1 MTLITRYKIL
11 SLVVLLFFSPCT
23 PLVCAFSTLVPTTT
37 TTTATTR
44 QLSKPRCFSE
54 YFLDRNVTVKDVTW
68 LGRKG
73 EMLPLQIYQG
83 ASVQPKKRNSNASS
97 CIKVL
102 GSNDSNITDSTGLSL
117 SAKTLLQNYD
127 NMNDKEKSQLKN
139 KIEAE
144 AKASQTLDPATDLHI
159 LYLDDHICVT
169 SKPSGMLSVPGPRR
183 NPSLAGLVHDLIK
196 PDIDIDQT
204 VVHRLDMDTSGIVV
218 YALSRE
224 ALRQLHI
231 DFRDRRV
238 QKVYEALLV
247 GHFRSAAEVE
257 IDVALERDPFHPP
270 FMRAAQPKEQV
281 KMDAIHP
288 TFRKFIDQAPK
299 PSQTEMHVLSLE
311 HLPSGHNVTRVRL
324 IPKTGRTHQLRVH
337 CSSLGYPIVGDDIYG
352 YQGAGDCGIVF
363 DDDDDDDP
371 MANNRLELQRQ
382 VFEQG
387 HSLCLHAKQLCF
399 LHPVS
404 QAPLIFETATPF

>member
-1 MTLITRYKIL
+1 M
-11 SLVVLLFFSPCT
+11 
-23 PLVCAFSTLVPTTT
+23 
-37 TTTATTR
+37 
-44 QLSKPRCFSE
+44 
-54 YFLDRNVTVKDVTW
+54 
-68 LGRKG
+68 
-73 EMLPLQIYQG
+73 
-83 ASVQPKKRNSNASS
+83 
-97 CIKVL
+97 
-102 GSNDSNITDSTGLSL
+102 GLSL

-144 AKASQTLDPATDLHI
+144 AKASQPLDPATDLHI

-183 NPSLAGLVHDLIK
+183 NPSLAGLVHDLIQ

-218 YALSRE
+218 YALSHE
-224 ALRQLHI
+224 ALCQLHI
-231 DFRDRRV
+231 DFRDRKV

-270 FMRAAQPKEQV
+270 FMRAAQPKQQLEI
-281 KMDAIHP
+281 DAIHP
-288 TFRKFIDQAPK
+288 TFQKFIDQAPK
-299 PSQTEMHVLSLE
+299 PSQTEMQVLSLE

-337 CSSLGYPIVGDDIYG
+337 CSSLGFPIVGDDIYG
-352 YQGAGDCGIVF
+352 YNGAGDCGIVF
-363 DDDDDDDP
+363 DDATTRAKND
-371 MANNRLELQRQ
+371 RLEQQRQ
-382 VFEQG
+382 IFEQG
-387 HSLCLHAKQLCF
+387 HSLCLHAKQLCL
-399 LHPVS
+399 LHPLT
-404 QAPLIFETATPF
+404 QAPLIFEAATPF